1 MDLIMLWLLNRTR
14 QQGKIDAFKMNQL
27 LGRGINMGNA
37 LDAPNEGEWGFTL
50 EEKYFQAAKDAG
62 FNSVRIPVRWSAHA
76 LAEPPYTI
84 DPNFYEKGGLG
95 GQLRAYRA
103 ICL

>member
-1 MDLIMLWLLNRTR
+1 
-14 QQGKIDAFKMNQL
+14 
-27 LGRGINMGNA
+27 MGVHSRR
-37 LDAPNEGEWGFTL
+37 
-50 EEKYFQAAKDAG
+50 KYFQAAKDAG

-84 DPNFYEKGGLG
+84 DPNFLKRVDWAVNSRYL
-95 GQLRAYRA
+95 A